1 MSSTLPAHLTLDE
14 LAHYPAPLD
23 STHGTLTWA
32 GTDDEMTNTVP
43 PVLPSSA

>member
-1 MSSTLPAHLTLDE
+1 MSSTLPTHLPLGE
-14 LAHYPAPLD
+14 LVQYPAPLD
-23 STHGTLTWA
+23 FTHGTLTWA